1 MKAIWKYYS
10 EIMPTWKP
18 PVDKEKLI
26 QLRELK
32 RLTSGA
38 QHDSKAAA
46 KDQNIQK
53 DTTKDTKSVTSTG
66 SQTDW
71 TMAARFSAGKAAK
84 YEPHH
89 TWPCNGSNLNT
100 PEEDLSLLR
109 HSGDE
114 LERKKPMKFN
124 RRRRNKKKRRKGKK
138 AGQ

>member
-1 MKAIWKYYS
+1 
-10 EIMPTWKP
+10 MPAWKP

-53 DTTKDTKSVTSTG
+53 DTTKDPKSVTSTG

-100 PEEDLSLLR
+100 QEEDLSLLR

-114 LERKKPMKFN
+114 VERETPRTLN
-124 RRRRNKKKRRKGKK
+124 RKSKNKKKRRKENKG
-138 AGQ
+138 GQWSDSLGQV